1 MASQEEFQKKVLES
15 LKKNLMAVDLSDQPE
30 EEIVEV
36 ANTQTFQAE
45 SYDFT
50 AFGAPQSAG
59 PTSGG
64 NKDIVILP
72 GAGGTQANSAS
83 QINFYWNSPSIPD
96 TTGIGQSIRATLF
109 NYATSA
115 TNPVLAIG
123 GWNGTTNYL
132 PSATYAGGSGT
143 TAKIWFDPFLG
154 RIETDYLGFN
164 SGVADTNVAGVL
176 FYDSSQSV
184 FKGGVGSGV
193 GKTIAFLDN
202 IPAANSFFY
211 WSDGTNIAQ
220 PDAAMD
226 TFTFVAGTG
235 ITLLVNAS
243 GDSASFGATN
253 VPNASLTN
261 STTTLG
267 SSTLTLGGTALTV
280 TGLNALTST
289 NITVSGSTAST
300 TSTTGALLVTGGVG
314 IGGSLSVGNSIL
326 LDSGYGSVTTTQFA
340 AIFAKA
346 IGSNAT
352 SLMQVKGNDGTV
364 GMGMKAQTGTNS
376 LIYSYGQIDFRVNST
391 IRDNDTPSG
400 GNTFLTLSTVGVL
413 TASGTT
419 ASTGFSTGA
428 VVVTGGVGIG
438 GSLWTSSA
446 NLSSISGVTLYNGTI
461 TGALSGNATTSTTSG
476 SAGTSVTAGSAGTSV
491 TAGSAGTAVNAGS
504 AGTSVTA
511 GSAGTAVNAGAAGTA
526 VNAGSAGTAVN
537 AGAAGK
543 WLASRSVSFATGDV
557 TGSFSIDGTAN
568 VSNVVLTI
576 GADSVAL
583 GTDTTGAYASEITT
597 SGSGISATPAV
608 GADGTAYTIYSN
620 ATPTNTN
627 STLVFRD
634 AAGLFAAAG
643 ATFGSLQIDLVD
655 RTVYSSSGNLI
666 LDSSGGTVN
675 VNDNLTIAGDLTVQG
690 TTITVDSTVSTI
702 VDPIITIGGSIGG
715 TNPGTDDNKDRGIEF
730 KYFSGTAKTGFFG
743 FDDSTGFFTFIPD
756 GTNASEVFSGTV
768 GVIDATRI
776 TGSASSWTNARTVT
790 FATGDVTGSFSIDGS
805 ANVSNVALTIAAD
818 SVALGT
824 DTTGNYV
831 SNVQASGS
839 GISIIGT
846 AAENATFTVNSNATS
861 SNTNS
866 TIVLRDGSG
875 NFSAGTITAN
885 LTGTATSAQVIN
897 TTTDTSNT
905 LYLLGSRSSTGFA
918 GTAVFVDS
926 NISALGNTISA
937 ITFSGN
943 ATTSTSAGTAG
954 TATNAGSA
962 GTSVTAGSAGTSVT
976 AGLAVSSTNA
986 GLAVSSTN
994 AGLAVSSTNAGL
1006 AVSSTNAGLAVSS
1019 TNAGL
1024 AVSSTNA
1031 GLAVSSTNAGLAVS
1045 STNAGL
1051 AVSSTNAGLAVS
1063 STNTANTN
1071 IVLDTTSTIYMTG
1084 SRSNAS
1090 IGSTPVYVLSGVSA
1104 LGNTVTATTFSGN
1117 ATTATTSGAAG
1128 QWIAPITFSLGGD
1141 LSGSVSFTGSGNTT
1155 LTATIGANSVALGTD
1170 TTGDYVGNVLAGS
1183 GIATTG
1189 ATTGEGTVHT
1199 LSIKNAASLTNN
1211 TVPKWTTSSTQFADS
1226 AIVDD
1231 GTTVAVSRATT
1242 VTSSALTNGTY
1253 LTITTAAGDDNS
1265 TSDFFI
1271 KGLNSSAT
1279 SKFSVDANGNLRA
1292 TTKSFDIEH
1301 PTKPG
1306 MRLVYGVLEGP
1317 EHGVYHRG
1325 TVEGKGKIVVEL
1337 PEYWHLLAGSNYSI
1351 QLTSWGN
1358 YNTHIV
1364 EKTENNFTIQLT
1376 GDPLTRLWKTIKVDY
1391 IIHGSRLD
1399 APLVIEQK

>member
-1 MASQEEFQKKVLES
+1 MNMATQEEFQKKVLES

-30 EEIVEV
+30 EKIVEV

-50 AFGAPQSAG
+50 AFGAPQAAG

-72 GAGGTQANSAS
+72 GAGGATANSAS
-83 QINFYWNSPSIPD
+83 QINFYWNSPTIPD

-109 NYATSA
+109 NYATST

-132 PSATYAGGSGT
+132 PSATYGGGSGT

-164 SGVADTNVAGVL
+164 TGVGDTNAAGVL

-202 IPAANSFFY
+202 IPAANAFFY
-211 WSDGTNIAQ
+211 FSDGANAAQ
-220 PDAAMD
+220 PDLAMD

-243 GDSASFGATN
+243 GDSVSFGATN
-253 VPNASLTN
+253 IPNVSLTN
-261 STTTLG
+261 SSITVGSTAISLG
-267 SSTLTLGGTALTV
+267 ASSTTIAGLTALS
-280 TGLNALTST
+280 ST
-289 NITVSGSTAST
+289 NISGTAITATNFFGPLSGT
-300 TSTTGALLVTGGVG
+300 ATSAQV
-314 IGGSLSVGNSIL
+314 IN
-326 LDSGYGSVTTTQFA
+326 TTTDTSNTLYLL
-340 AIFAKA
+340 
-346 IGSNAT
+346 GSR
-352 SLMQVKGNDGTV
+352 S
-364 GMGMKAQTGTNS
+364 
-376 LIYSYGQIDFRVNST
+376 
-391 IRDNDTPSG
+391 
-400 GNTFLTLSTVGVL
+400 
-413 TASGTT
+413 
-419 ASTGFSTGA
+419 STGFAGTT
-428 VVVTGGVGIG
+428 VFVD
-438 GSLWTSSA
+438 
-446 NLSSISGVTLYNGTI
+446 SSISILGNTI
-461 TGALSGNATTSTTSG
+461 TATTFSGNATTATSAGTAGTATNAG

-511 GSAGTAVNAGAAGTA
+511 G
-526 VNAGSAGTAVN
+526 
-537 AGAAGK
+537 AAGK
-543 WLASRSVSFATGDV
+543 WITSRSVSFATGDV
-557 TGSFSIDGTAN
+557 TGSFSLDGSAD
-568 VSNVVLTI
+568 VSNVALTI
-576 GADSVAL
+576 AANSVAL
-583 GTDTTGAYASEITT
+583 GTDTTGNYAASVAT
-597 SGSGISATPAV
+597 SGSGISTI
-608 GADGTAYTIYSN
+608 GAAGEGTAFTIDSN
-620 ATPTNTN
+620 ATPSNTN

-643 ATFGSLQIDLVD
+643 ATFGSVQIDLVD
-655 RTVYSSSGNLI
+655 RTVTTSTGNLI
-666 LDSSGGTVN
+666 LDSTGGTVN
-675 VNDNLTIAGDLTVQG
+675 VNDNLTISGNLTVQG
-690 TTITVDSTVSTI
+690 TTTAVDSTVSTI
-702 VDPIITIGGSIGG
+702 VDPILSIGGSIGG

-839 GISIIGT
+839 GISIIGS
-846 AAENATFTVNSNATS
+846 AAENATLTVNSNATAT
-861 SNTNS
+861 NTVS
-866 TIVLRDGSG
+866 TLVFRDSSG
-875 NFSAGTITAN
+875 NFSAGTITA
-885 LTGTATSAQVIN
+885 T
-897 TTTDTSNT
+897 
-905 LYLLGSRSSTGFA
+905 
-918 GTAVFVDS
+918 
-926 NISALGNTISA
+926 
-937 ITFSGN
+937 TFSGN
-943 ATTSTSAGTAG
+943 ATTATTAGSAGTSVTAGSAGTAVNAGFAGAATTATSAGSAGTSVTAGSAGTSVSAGTAG

-962 GTSVTAGSAGTSVT
+962 GTSVTAGSAGTATNAGSAGTSATAGSAGTSVT
-976 AGLAVSSTNA
+976 AGSAGTAINA
-986 GLAVSSTN
+986 GS
-994 AGLAVSSTNAGL
+994 AG
-1006 AVSSTNAGLAVSS
+1006 
-1019 TNAGL
+1019 
-1024 AVSSTNA
+1024 
-1031 GLAVSSTNAGLAVS
+1031 
-1045 STNAGL
+1045 
-1051 AVSSTNAGLAVS
+1051 
-1063 STNTANTN
+1063 
-1071 IVLDTTSTIYMTG
+1071 TS
-1084 SRSNAS
+1084 
-1090 IGSTPVYVLSGVSA
+1090 V
-1104 LGNTVTATTFSGN
+1104 
-1117 ATTATTSGAAG
+1117 TSGAAG
-1128 QWIAPITFSLGGD
+1128 QWIAPITFSLSGD
-1141 LSGSVSFTGSGNTT
+1141 LSGSVSFSGSANTT
-1155 LTATIGANSVALGTD
+1155 LSATIAANSVALGTD
-1170 TTGDYVGNVLAGS
+1170 TTGDYVANVLAGS

-1189 ATTGEGTVHT
+1189 AATGEGTVHT
-1199 LSIKNAASLTNN
+1199 LSLKNAASLTNN
-1211 TVPKWTTSSTQFADS
+1211 TVPKWTTSSAQFADS

-1242 VTSSALTNGTY
+1242 LTSSALSNGTY
-1253 LTITTAAGDDNS
+1253 LTITTAAGDDSS
-1265 TSDFFI
+1265 TSDYFI
-1271 KGLNSSAT
+1271 RGLTSNAT
-1279 SKFSVDANGNLRA
+1279 SKFSIDANGNLRA

-1351 QLTSWGN
+1351 QLTPWGN
-1358 YNTHIV
+1358 YNAHIV

>member
-1 MASQEEFQKKVLES
+1 MNMASQEEFQKKVLES
-15 LKKNLMAVDLSDQPE
+15 LKKNLMAVDLTDQPE

-50 AFGAPQSAG
+50 AFGAPQAAG

-83 QINFYWNSPSIPD
+83 QINFYWNSPTIPD

-132 PSATYAGGSGT
+132 PSATYGGGSGT

-164 SGVADTNVAGVL
+164 TGVGDTNVAGVL
-176 FYDSSQSV
+176 FYDSVQSV
-184 FKGGVGSGV
+184 FKGGVGAGV

-202 IPAANSFFY
+202 IPSANSFFY

-253 VPNASLTN
+253 IPNASLTN
-261 STTTLG
+261 STITVGSTAISLG
-267 SSTLTLGGTALTV
+267 ASSTTIAGLTALS
-280 TGLNALTST
+280 ST
-289 NITVSGSTAST
+289 NISGTAITAT
-300 TSTTGALLVTGGVG
+300 TFFGF
-314 IGGSLSVGNSIL
+314 LSGTATSSQVIN
-326 LDSGYGSVTTTQFA
+326 TTTDTTNTLYLL
-340 AIFAKA
+340 
-346 IGSNAT
+346 GSR
-352 SLMQVKGNDGTV
+352 S
-364 GMGMKAQTGTNS
+364 
-376 LIYSYGQIDFRVNST
+376 
-391 IRDNDTPSG
+391 
-400 GNTFLTLSTVGVL
+400 
-413 TASGTT
+413 
-419 ASTGFSTGA
+419 STGFAGTA
-428 VVVTGGVGIG
+428 VFVD
-438 GSLWTSSA
+438 
-446 NLSSISGVTLYNGTI
+446 SSISILGNTI
-461 TGALSGNATTSTTSG
+461 TATTFSGNATTATSAGTAGTATNAGSAGTSVTAG

-491 TAGSAGTAVNAGS
+491 TAGSAGTAVNAGQ
-504 AGTSVTA
+504 
-511 GSAGTAVNAGAAGTA
+511 
-526 VNAGSAGTAVN
+526 
-537 AGAAGK
+537 AGK
-543 WLASRSVSFATGDV
+543 WITSRSVTFATGDV
-557 TGSFSIDGTAN
+557 TGSFSIDGSAN
-568 VSNVVLTI
+568 VSDVALTI
-576 GADSVAL
+576 GANSVAL
-583 GTDTTGAYASEITT
+583 GTDTTGNYALSVAT
-597 SGSGISATPAV
+597 SGSGISTI
-608 GADGTAYTIYSN
+608 GAAGEGTAFTIDSN
-620 ATPTNTN
+620 ATSSNTN

-643 ATFGSLQIDLVD
+643 ATFGSVQIDLVD
-655 RTVYSSSGNLI
+655 RTVTTSTGNLI
-666 LDSSGGTVN
+666 LDSTGGTVN
-675 VNDNLTIAGDLTVQG
+675 VNDNLTIAGNLTVQG
-690 TTITVDSTVSTI
+690 TTTAVDSTVSTI
-702 VDPIITIGGSIGG
+702 VDPILSIGGAIGG

-756 GTNASEVFSGTV
+756 GTNSSEVFSGTV

-839 GISIIGT
+839 GISIIGS
-846 AAENATFTVNSNATS
+846 AAENATLTVNSNATA
-861 SNTNS
+861 SNTVS

-885 LTGTATSAQVIN
+885 LTGTASIASSAVAVN
-897 TTTDTSNT
+897 TVTDTSNT
-905 LYLLGSRSSTGFA
+905 LYLLGSRSSTGIA
-918 GTAVFVDS
+918 STQVYVDS
-926 NISALGNTISA
+926 SISIVGNTITA
-937 ITFSGN
+937 TTFSGN
-943 ATTSTSAGTAG
+943 ATTATS
-954 TATNAGSA
+954 AGSA

-976 AGLAVSSTNA
+976 AGSATTATNA
-986 GLAVSSTN
+986 GSAGTSVTAGSAGTATN
-994 AGLAVSSTNAGL
+994 A
-1006 AVSSTNAGLAVSS
+1006 
-1019 TNAGL
+1019 
-1024 AVSSTNA
+1024 
-1031 GLAVSSTNAGLAVS
+1031 
-1045 STNAGL
+1045 
-1051 AVSSTNAGLAVS
+1051 
-1063 STNTANTN
+1063 ANTN

-1104 LGNTVTATTFSGN
+1104 LGNTITATTFSGN
-1117 ATTATTSGAAG
+1117 ATTATVAG
-1128 QWIAPITFSLGGD
+1128 QAGKWIASRTVTFATGD
-1141 LSGSVSFTGSGNTT
+1141 VTGSFSIDGSADVSNVA
-1155 LTATIGANSVALGTD
+1155 LTIGANSVALGTD
-1170 TTGDYVGNVLAGS
+1170 TTGDYVANVLAGS

-1199 LSIKNAASLTNN
+1199 LALKNAASLTNN

-1271 KGLNSSAT
+1271 RGLNSSST
-1279 SKFSVDANGNLRA
+1279 SKFSIDANGNLRA

-1351 QLTSWGN
+1351 QLTPWGN
-1358 YNTHIV
+1358 YNAHIV

>member
-1006 AVSSTNAGLAVSS
+1006 AVSSTN
-1019 TNAGL
+1019 
-1024 AVSSTNA
+1024 
-1031 GLAVSSTNAGLAVS
+1031 
-1045 STNAGL
+1045 
-1051 AVSSTNAGLAVS
+1051 
-1063 STNTANTN
+1063 TANTN

>member
-1 MASQEEFQKKVLES
+1 MNMATQEEFQKKVLES

-30 EEIVEV
+30 EKIVEV

-50 AFGAPQSAG
+50 AFGAPQAAG

-72 GAGGTQANSAS
+72 GAGGATANSAS
-83 QINFYWNSPSIPD
+83 QINFYWNSPTIPD

-109 NYATSA
+109 NYATST

-132 PSATYAGGSGT
+132 PSATYGGGSGT

-164 SGVADTNVAGVL
+164 TGVGDTNAAGVL

-202 IPAANSFFY
+202 IPAANAFFY
-211 WSDGTNIAQ
+211 FSDGANAAQ
-220 PDAAMD
+220 PDLAMD

-243 GDSASFGATN
+243 GDSVSFGATN
-253 VPNASLTN
+253 IPNVSLTN
-261 STTTLG
+261 SSITVGSTAISLG
-267 SSTLTLGGTALTV
+267 ASSTTIAGLTALS
-280 TGLNALTST
+280 ST
-289 NITVSGSTAST
+289 NISGTAITATNFFGPLSGT
-300 TSTTGALLVTGGVG
+300 ATSAQV
-314 IGGSLSVGNSIL
+314 IN
-326 LDSGYGSVTTTQFA
+326 TTTDTSNTLYLL
-340 AIFAKA
+340 
-346 IGSNAT
+346 GSR
-352 SLMQVKGNDGTV
+352 S
-364 GMGMKAQTGTNS
+364 
-376 LIYSYGQIDFRVNST
+376 
-391 IRDNDTPSG
+391 
-400 GNTFLTLSTVGVL
+400 
-413 TASGTT
+413 
-419 ASTGFSTGA
+419 STGFAGTT
-428 VVVTGGVGIG
+428 VFVD
-438 GSLWTSSA
+438 
-446 NLSSISGVTLYNGTI
+446 SSISILGNTI
-461 TGALSGNATTSTTSG
+461 TATTFSGNATTATSAGTAGTATNAG

-511 GSAGTAVNAGAAGTA
+511 G
-526 VNAGSAGTAVN
+526 
-537 AGAAGK
+537 AAGK
-543 WLASRSVSFATGDV
+543 WITSRSVSFATGDV
-557 TGSFSIDGTAN
+557 TGSFSLDGSAD
-568 VSNVVLTI
+568 VSNVALTI
-576 GADSVAL
+576 AANSVAL
-583 GTDTTGAYASEITT
+583 GTDTTGNYAASVAT
-597 SGSGISATPAV
+597 SGSGISTI
-608 GADGTAYTIYSN
+608 GAAGEGTAFTIDSN
-620 ATPTNTN
+620 ATPSNTN
-627 STLVFRD
+627 STIVYRD
-634 AAGLFAAAG
+634 SNGLFAASG
-643 ATFGSLQIDLVD
+643 ATFGSVQIDLVD
-655 RTVYSSSGNLI
+655 RTVTTSSGNLI
-666 LDSSGGTVN
+666 LDSTGGTVN
-675 VNDNLTIAGDLTVQG
+675 VNDNLTISGNLTVQG
-690 TTITVDSTVSTI
+690 TTTAVDSTVSTI
-702 VDPIITIGGSIGG
+702 VDPILSIGGSIGG

-839 GISIIGT
+839 GISIIGS
-846 AAENATFTVNSNATS
+846 AAENATLTVNSNATAT
-861 SNTNS
+861 NTVS
-866 TIVLRDGSG
+866 TLVFRDSSG
-875 NFSAGTITAN
+875 NFSAGTITA
-885 LTGTATSAQVIN
+885 T
-897 TTTDTSNT
+897 
-905 LYLLGSRSSTGFA
+905 
-918 GTAVFVDS
+918 
-926 NISALGNTISA
+926 
-937 ITFSGN
+937 TFSGN
-943 ATTSTSAGTAG
+943 ATTATTAGSAGTSVTAGSAGTAVNAGFAGAATTATSAGSAGTSVTAGSAGTSVSAGTAG

-962 GTSVTAGSAGTSVT
+962 GTSVTAGSAGTATNAGSAGTSATAGSAGTSVT
-976 AGLAVSSTNA
+976 AGSAGTAINA
-986 GLAVSSTN
+986 GS
-994 AGLAVSSTNAGL
+994 AG
-1006 AVSSTNAGLAVSS
+1006 
-1019 TNAGL
+1019 
-1024 AVSSTNA
+1024 
-1031 GLAVSSTNAGLAVS
+1031 
-1045 STNAGL
+1045 
-1051 AVSSTNAGLAVS
+1051 
-1063 STNTANTN
+1063 
-1071 IVLDTTSTIYMTG
+1071 TS
-1084 SRSNAS
+1084 
-1090 IGSTPVYVLSGVSA
+1090 V
-1104 LGNTVTATTFSGN
+1104 
-1117 ATTATTSGAAG
+1117 TSGAAG
-1128 QWIAPITFSLGGD
+1128 QWIAPITFSLSGD
-1141 LSGSVSFTGSGNTT
+1141 LSGSVSFSGSANTT
-1155 LTATIGANSVALGTD
+1155 LSATIAANSVALGTD
-1170 TTGDYVGNVLAGS
+1170 TTGDYVANVLAGS

-1189 ATTGEGTVHT
+1189 AATGEGTVHT
-1199 LSIKNAASLTNN
+1199 LSLKNAASLTNN
-1211 TVPKWTTSSTQFADS
+1211 TVPKWTTSSAQFADS

-1242 VTSSALTNGTY
+1242 LTSSALSNGTY
-1253 LTITTAAGDDNS
+1253 LTITTAAGDDSS
-1265 TSDFFI
+1265 TSDYFI
-1271 KGLNSSAT
+1271 RGLTSNAT
-1279 SKFSVDANGNLRA
+1279 SKFSIDANGNLRA

-1351 QLTSWGN
+1351 QLTPWGN
-1358 YNTHIV
+1358 YNAHIV

>member
-30 EEIVEV
+30 EQVVEQ
-36 ANTQTFQAE
+36 ASTEDFQAQTN
-45 SYDFT
+45 DFI
-50 AFGAPQSAG
+50 AFGAPQAAG

-72 GAGGTQANSAS
+72 GAGGATANSAS
-83 QINFYWNSPSIPD
+83 QINFYWNSPTIPD
-96 TTGIGQSIRATLF
+96 TTGIGQSIRATIF
-109 NYATSA
+109 NYATTA

-132 PSATYAGGSGT
+132 PSATYGGGSGT

-154 RIETDYLGFN
+154 RIETDYIGFN
-164 SGVADTNVAGVL
+164 AGVADTNVAGVI

-184 FKGGVGSGV
+184 FKGGVGAGV

-202 IPAANSFFY
+202 IPSANSFFY

-226 TFTFVAGTG
+226 TFTFVAGVG

-253 VPNASLTN
+253 IPNASLTN

-280 TGLNALTST
+280 TGLVTLNST
-289 NITVSGSTAST
+289 NISGTAITASNFFGPLSGTATSSQVITTNTDT
-300 TSTTGALLVTGGVG
+300 TSTLYLL
-314 IGGSLSVGNSIL
+314 GSRS
-326 LDSGYGSVTTTQFA
+326 
-340 AIFAKA
+340 
-346 IGSNAT
+346 
-352 SLMQVKGNDGTV
+352 
-364 GMGMKAQTGTNS
+364 
-376 LIYSYGQIDFRVNST
+376 
-391 IRDNDTPSG
+391 
-400 GNTFLTLSTVGVL
+400 
-413 TASGTT
+413 
-419 ASTGFSTGA
+419 STGFAGTAIFVDS
-428 VVVTGGVGIG
+428 GI
-438 GSLWTSSA
+438 SA
-446 NLSSISGVTLYNGTI
+446 LGNTI
-461 TGALSGNATTSTTSG
+461 TATTFSGNATTSTTAGSAGTSVTAG

-511 GSAGTAVNAGAAGTA
+511 GSAGTAVNAGAAG
-526 VNAGSAGTAVN
+526 
-537 AGAAGK
+537 K
-543 WLASRSVSFATGDV
+543 WLASRSVTFATGDV

-568 VSNVVLTI
+568 VTDVALTI
-576 GADSVAL
+576 GANSVAL
-583 GTDTTGAYASEITT
+583 GTDTTGNYAASVAT
-597 SGSGISATPAV
+597 SGSGISTI
-608 GADGTAYTIYSN
+608 GAAGEGTAFTIDSN

-643 ATFGSLQIDLVD
+643 ATFGSVQIDLVD
-655 RTVYSSSGNLI
+655 RTVTTSTGNLI
-666 LDSSGGTVN
+666 LDSTGGTVN
-675 VNDNLTIAGDLTVQG
+675 VNDNLTVAGNLTIQG
-690 TTITVDSTVSTI
+690 TTTTVDSTVSTI
-702 VDPIITIGGSIGG
+702 VDPIITIGGAIGG

-756 GTNASEVFSGTV
+756 GTNSSEVFSGTV

-846 AAENATFTVNSNATS
+846 AGENATLTVNSNATAT
-861 SNTNS
+861 NTVS
-866 TIVLRDGSG
+866 TLVFRDSSG

-885 LTGTATSAQVIN
+885 
-897 TTTDTSNT
+897 
-905 LYLLGSRSSTGFA
+905 
-918 GTAVFVDS
+918 
-926 NISALGNTISA
+926 
-937 ITFSGN
+937 TFSGN
-943 ATTSTSAGTAG
+943 ATTATSAGSAGTSVTAGSAGTSVTAGSAGTSVSAGTAG

-962 GTSVTAGSAGTSVT
+962 GTSVTAGSAGTAVNAGFAGAATT
-976 AGLAVSSTNA
+976 ATNA
-986 GLAVSSTN
+986 GSAGTAVNAGSAGTATN
-994 AGLAVSSTNAGL
+994 A
-1006 AVSSTNAGLAVSS
+1006 
-1019 TNAGL
+1019 
-1024 AVSSTNA
+1024 
-1031 GLAVSSTNAGLAVS
+1031 
-1045 STNAGL
+1045 
-1051 AVSSTNAGLAVS
+1051 
-1063 STNTANTN
+1063 ANTN
-1071 IVLDTTSTIYMTG
+1071 ITLDTTSTIYMTG

-1104 LGNTVTATTFSGN
+1104 LGNTITATTFSGN
-1117 ATTATTSGAAG
+1117 ATTATVAG
-1128 QWIAPITFSLGGD
+1128 QAGKWIASRTVTFATGD
-1141 LSGSVSFTGSGNTT
+1141 VTGSFSIDG
-1155 LTATIGANSVALGTD
+1155 TADVSNVALTIGANSVALGTD
-1170 TTGDYVGNVLAGS
+1170 TTGDYVANVLAGS

-1189 ATTGEGTVHT
+1189 AATGEGTVHT
-1199 LSIKNAASLTNN
+1199 VSLKNAASLTNN
-1211 TVPKWTTSSTQFADS
+1211 TVPKWVSSSTQFADS

-1271 KGLNSSAT
+1271 RGLNSSST
-1279 SKFSVDANGNLRA
+1279 SKFSIDANGNLRA

-1358 YNTHIV
+1358 YNAHIV

>member
-30 EEIVEV
+30 EQVVEQ
-36 ANTQTFQAE
+36 ASTEDFQAQTN
-45 SYDFT
+45 DFI
-50 AFGAPQSAG
+50 AFGAPQAAG

-72 GAGGTQANSAS
+72 GAGGATANSAS
-83 QINFYWNSPSIPD
+83 QINFYWNSPTIPD
-96 TTGIGQSIRATLF
+96 TTGIGQSIRATIF
-109 NYATSA
+109 NYATTA

-132 PSATYAGGSGT
+132 PSATYGGGSGT

-154 RIETDYLGFN
+154 RIETDYIGFN
-164 SGVADTNVAGVL
+164 AGVADTNVAGVI

-184 FKGGVGSGV
+184 FKGGVGAGV

-202 IPAANSFFY
+202 IPSANSFFY

-253 VPNASLTN
+253 IPNASLTN

-280 TGLNALTST
+280 TGLVTLNST
-289 NITVSGSTAST
+289 NISGTAITASNFFGPLSGTATSSQVITTNTDT
-300 TSTTGALLVTGGVG
+300 TSTLYLL
-314 IGGSLSVGNSIL
+314 GSRS
-326 LDSGYGSVTTTQFA
+326 
-340 AIFAKA
+340 
-346 IGSNAT
+346 
-352 SLMQVKGNDGTV
+352 
-364 GMGMKAQTGTNS
+364 
-376 LIYSYGQIDFRVNST
+376 
-391 IRDNDTPSG
+391 
-400 GNTFLTLSTVGVL
+400 
-413 TASGTT
+413 
-419 ASTGFSTGA
+419 STGFAGTAIFVDS
-428 VVVTGGVGIG
+428 GI
-438 GSLWTSSA
+438 SA
-446 NLSSISGVTLYNGTI
+446 LGNTI
-461 TGALSGNATTSTTSG
+461 TATTFSGNATTSTTAGSAGTSVTAG

-511 GSAGTAVNAGAAGTA
+511 GSAGTAVNAGAAG
-526 VNAGSAGTAVN
+526 
-537 AGAAGK
+537 K
-543 WLASRSVSFATGDV
+543 WLASRSVTFATGDV

-568 VSNVVLTI
+568 VTDVALTI
-576 GADSVAL
+576 GANSVAL
-583 GTDTTGAYASEITT
+583 GTDTTGNYAASVAT
-597 SGSGISATPAV
+597 SGSGISTI
-608 GADGTAYTIYSN
+608 GAAGEGTAFTIDSN

-643 ATFGSLQIDLVD
+643 ATFGSVQIDLVD
-655 RTVYSSSGNLI
+655 RTVTTSTGNLI
-666 LDSSGGTVN
+666 LDSTGGTVN
-675 VNDNLTIAGDLTVQG
+675 VNDNLTVAGNLTIQG
-690 TTITVDSTVSTI
+690 TTTTVDSTVSTI
-702 VDPIITIGGSIGG
+702 VDPIITIGGAIGG

-756 GTNASEVFSGTV
+756 GTNSSEVFSGTV

-776 TGSASSWTNARTVT
+776 TGSASSWTNARTVS
-790 FATGDVTGSFSIDGS
+790 FATGDVTGSFTIDGS

-846 AAENATFTVNSNATS
+846 AGENATLTVNSNATAT
-861 SNTNS
+861 NTVS
-866 TIVLRDGSG
+866 TLVFRDSSG

-885 LTGTATSAQVIN
+885 
-897 TTTDTSNT
+897 
-905 LYLLGSRSSTGFA
+905 
-918 GTAVFVDS
+918 
-926 NISALGNTISA
+926 
-937 ITFSGN
+937 TFSGN
-943 ATTSTSAGTAG
+943 ATTATSAGSAGTSVTAGSAGTSVTAGSAGTSVSAGTAG

-962 GTSVTAGSAGTSVT
+962 GTSVTAGSAGTAVNAGFAGAATT
-976 AGLAVSSTNA
+976 ATNA
-986 GLAVSSTN
+986 GSAGTAVNAGSAGTATN
-994 AGLAVSSTNAGL
+994 A
-1006 AVSSTNAGLAVSS
+1006 
-1019 TNAGL
+1019 
-1024 AVSSTNA
+1024 
-1031 GLAVSSTNAGLAVS
+1031 
-1045 STNAGL
+1045 
-1051 AVSSTNAGLAVS
+1051 
-1063 STNTANTN
+1063 ANTN
-1071 IVLDTTSTIYMTG
+1071 ITLDTTSTIYMTG

-1104 LGNTVTATTFSGN
+1104 LGNTITATTFSGN
-1117 ATTATTSGAAG
+1117 ATTATVAG
-1128 QWIAPITFSLGGD
+1128 QAGKWIASRTVTFATGD
-1141 LSGSVSFTGSGNTT
+1141 VTGSFSIDG
-1155 LTATIGANSVALGTD
+1155 TADVSNVALTIGANSVALGTD
-1170 TTGDYVGNVLAGS
+1170 TTGDYVANVLAGS

-1189 ATTGEGTVHT
+1189 AATGEGTVHT
-1199 LSIKNAASLTNN
+1199 VSLKNAASLTNN
-1211 TVPKWTTSSTQFADS
+1211 TVPKWVSSSTQFADS

-1271 KGLNSSAT
+1271 RGLNSSST
-1279 SKFSVDANGNLRA
+1279 SKFSIDANGNLRA

-1358 YNTHIV
+1358 YNAHIV

>member
-36 ANTQTFQAE
+36 ANTQTFQAQ

-50 AFGAPQSAG
+50 AFGAPQAAG

-83 QINFYWNSPSIPD
+83 QINFYWNSPTIPD

-154 RIETDYLGFN
+154 RIETDYHGFN
-164 SGVADTNVAGVL
+164 AGVADTNVAGVL
-176 FYDSSQSV
+176 FYDSVQNV
-184 FKGGVGSGV
+184 FKGGVGSGI

-202 IPAANSFFY
+202 IPAANSFYY

-243 GDSASFGATN
+243 GDSVSFGATN

-261 STTTLG
+261 STTILG
-267 SSTLTLGGTALTV
+267 STTLTLGGTALTV
-280 TGLNALTST
+280 AGLVSLNAT
-289 NITVSGSTAST
+289 NISGTAITATNFFGPLSGT
-300 TSTTGALLVTGGVG
+300 ATSAQV
-314 IGGSLSVGNSIL
+314 IN
-326 LDSGYGSVTTTQFA
+326 TTTDTTNT
-340 AIFAKA
+340 IYLL
-346 IGSNAT
+346 GSR
-352 SLMQVKGNDGTV
+352 S
-364 GMGMKAQTGTNS
+364 
-376 LIYSYGQIDFRVNST
+376 
-391 IRDNDTPSG
+391 
-400 GNTFLTLSTVGVL
+400 
-413 TASGTT
+413 
-419 ASTGFSTGA
+419 STGFAGTA
-428 VVVTGGVGIG
+428 VFVDSNI
-438 GSLWTSSA
+438 SA
-446 NLSSISGVTLYNGTI
+446 LGNTI
-461 TGALSGNATTSTTSG
+461 TAITFSGNATTSTSAGTAGTATNAG

-491 TAGSAGTAVNAGS
+491 TAGSAGTATNAGSAGTAVNAGS

-511 GSAGTAVNAGAAGTA
+511 GSAGTAVNAGSAGTAVNAGSAGTA

-557 TGSFSIDGTAN
+557 TGSFSIDGSAN

-576 GADSVAL
+576 GADTVAL
-583 GTDTTGAYASEITT
+583 GTDTTGTYASEITT

-634 AAGLFAAAG
+634 GAGLFAAAG

-756 GTNASEVFSGTV
+756 GTNSSEVFSGTV

-839 GISIIGT
+839 GISIIGS
-846 AAENATFTVNSNATS
+846 AAENATLTVNSNATA
-861 SNTNS
+861 SNTVS

-885 LTGTATSAQVIN
+885 LTGTASIASSAVAVN
-897 TTTDTSNT
+897 TVTDTSNT
-905 LYLLGSRSSTGFA
+905 LYLLGSRSSTGIA
-918 GTAVFVDS
+918 STQVYVDS
-926 NISALGNTISA
+926 SISIVGNTITA
-937 ITFSGN
+937 TTFSGN
-943 ATTSTSAGTAG
+943 ATTATS
-954 TATNAGSA
+954 AGSA

-976 AGLAVSSTNA
+976 
-986 GLAVSSTN
+986 

-1117 ATTATTSGAAG
+1117 ATTATVAG
-1128 QWIAPITFSLGGD
+1128 QAGKWISSRT
-1141 LSGSVSFTGSGNTT
+1141 VSFATGDVTGSFSIDGSADVSNVA
-1155 LTATIGANSVALGTD
+1155 LTIGANSVALGTD

-1271 KGLNSSAT
+1271 RGLNSSAT

-1337 PEYWHLLAGSNYSI
+1337 PEYWHLLAGINYSI

>member
-1 MASQEEFQKKVLES
+1 MNMASQEEFQKKVLES
-15 LKKNLMAVDLSDQPE
+15 LKKNLMAVDLTDQPE

-50 AFGAPQSAG
+50 AFGAPQAAG

-72 GAGGTQANSAS
+72 GAGGATANSAS
-83 QINFYWNSPSIPD
+83 QINFYWNSPTIPD

-132 PSATYAGGSGT
+132 PSATYGGGSGT

-154 RIETDYLGFN
+154 RIETDYIGFN
-164 SGVADTNVAGVL
+164 AGVADTNVAGVL

-184 FKGGVGSGV
+184 FKGGVGAGV
-193 GKTIAFLDN
+193 GKTLAFLDN
-202 IPAANSFFY
+202 IPSANSFFY

-226 TFTFVAGTG
+226 TFTFVAGVG

-253 VPNASLTN
+253 IPNASLTN
-261 STTTLG
+261 SSITVGSTAISLG
-267 SSTLTLGGTALTV
+267 ASSTTIAGLTSLA
-280 TGLNALTST
+280 ST
-289 NITVSGSTAST
+289 NISGTAITAT
-300 TSTTGALLVTGGVG
+300 TFFGF
-314 IGGSLSVGNSIL
+314 LSGTATSSQVIN
-326 LDSGYGSVTTTQFA
+326 TTTDTTNTLYLL
-340 AIFAKA
+340 
-346 IGSNAT
+346 GSR
-352 SLMQVKGNDGTV
+352 S
-364 GMGMKAQTGTNS
+364 
-376 LIYSYGQIDFRVNST
+376 
-391 IRDNDTPSG
+391 
-400 GNTFLTLSTVGVL
+400 
-413 TASGTT
+413 
-419 ASTGFSTGA
+419 STGFAGTA
-428 VVVTGGVGIG
+428 VFVD
-438 GSLWTSSA
+438 
-446 NLSSISGVTLYNGTI
+446 SSISILGNTI
-461 TGALSGNATTSTTSG
+461 TATTFSGNATTATSAGTAGTATNAGSAGTSVTAG

-491 TAGSAGTAVNAGS
+491 TAGSAGTAVNAG
-504 AGTSVTA
+504 
-511 GSAGTAVNAGAAGTA
+511 
-526 VNAGSAGTAVN
+526 
-537 AGAAGK
+537 AAGK
-543 WLASRSVSFATGDV
+543 WLASRTVSFATGDV
-557 TGSFSIDGTAN
+557 TGSFSIDGSAD
-568 VSNVVLTI
+568 VSNVALTI
-576 GADSVAL
+576 GANSVAL
-583 GTDTTGAYASEITT
+583 GTDTTGNYALSVAT
-597 SGSGISATPAV
+597 SGSGISTI
-608 GADGTAYTIYSN
+608 GAAGEGTAFTIDSN
-620 ATPTNTN
+620 ATSSNTN

-643 ATFGSLQIDLVD
+643 ATFGSVQIDLVD
-655 RTVYSSSGNLI
+655 RTVTTSTGNLI
-666 LDSSGGTVN
+666 LDSTGGTVN
-675 VNDNLTIAGDLTVQG
+675 VNDNLTVAGNLTVQG
-690 TTITVDSTVSTI
+690 TTTSVDSTVSTI
-702 VDPIITIGGSIGG
+702 VDPILSIGGAIGG
-715 TNPGTDDNKDRGIEF
+715 TNPSTDDNKDRGIEF

-756 GTNASEVFSGTV
+756 GTNSSEVFSGTV

-839 GISIIGT
+839 GISIIGS
-846 AAENATFTVNSNATS
+846 AAENATLTVNSNATAT
-861 SNTNS
+861 NTVS
-866 TIVLRDGSG
+866 TLVFRDSSG

-885 LTGTATSAQVIN
+885 LTGTASIASSAVAVN
-897 TTTDTSNT
+897 TVTDTSNT
-905 LYLLGSRSSTGFA
+905 LYLLGSRSSTGIA
-918 GTAVFVDS
+918 STQVYVDS
-926 NISALGNTISA
+926 SISIVGNTITA
-937 ITFSGN
+937 TTFSGN
-943 ATTSTSAGTAG
+943 ATTATSAGSAGTSVTAGSAGTSVSAGTAG

-962 GTSVTAGSAGTSVT
+962 GTSVTAGSAGT
-976 AGLAVSSTNA
+976 ATNA
-986 GLAVSSTN
+986 
-994 AGLAVSSTNAGL
+994 
-1006 AVSSTNAGLAVSS
+1006 
-1019 TNAGL
+1019 
-1024 AVSSTNA
+1024 
-1031 GLAVSSTNAGLAVS
+1031 
-1045 STNAGL
+1045 
-1051 AVSSTNAGLAVS
+1051 
-1063 STNTANTN
+1063 ANTN
-1071 IVLDTTSTIYMTG
+1071 ITLDTTSTIYMTG

-1117 ATTATTSGAAG
+1117 ATTATVAG
-1128 QWIAPITFSLGGD
+1128 QAGKWIASRTVTFATGD
-1141 LSGSVSFTGSGNTT
+1141 VTGSFSIDG
-1155 LTATIGANSVALGTD
+1155 TADVSNVALTIGANSVALGTD
-1170 TTGDYVGNVLAGS
+1170 TTGDYVANVLAGS

-1189 ATTGEGTVHT
+1189 AATGEGTVHT
-1199 LSIKNAASLTNN
+1199 VSLKNAASLTNN
-1211 TVPKWTTSSTQFADS
+1211 TVPKWVSSSTQFADS

-1242 VTSSALTNGTY
+1242 LTSSALSNGTY
-1253 LTITTAAGDDNS
+1253 LTITTAAGDDSS
-1265 TSDFFI
+1265 TSDYFI
-1271 KGLNSSAT
+1271 RGLTSNAT
-1279 SKFSVDANGNLRA
+1279 SKFSIDANGNLRA

-1351 QLTSWGN
+1351 QLTPWGN
-1358 YNTHIV
+1358 YNAHIV

>member
-1 MASQEEFQKKVLES
+1 MASQDEFKNKVLES
-15 LKKNLMAVDLSDQPE
+15 LKKNLMAVDLSDQSE
-30 EEIVEV
+30 EQVIEQASDE
-36 ANTQTFQAE
+36 NFQAQ
-45 SYDFT
+45 SNDFT
-50 AFGAPQSAG
+50 AFGAPQGPG

-83 QINFYWNSPSIPD
+83 QINFYWNAPTIPD

-132 PSATYAGGSGT
+132 PSATYGGGSGT

-164 SGVADTNVAGVL
+164 AGVADTNVAGVI

-184 FKGGVGSGV
+184 FKGGTGAGA

-226 TFTFVAGTG
+226 TFTFVAGVG

-253 VPNASLTN
+253 IPNASLTN
-261 STTTLG
+261 PSTTLG
-267 SSTLTLGGTALTV
+267 NTVLTLGGTALTV
-280 TGLNALTST
+280 TGLVSLNST
-289 NITVSGSTAST
+289 NISGTAIT
-300 TSTTGALLVTGGVG
+300 ATNFFGP
-314 IGGSLSVGNSIL
+314 LSG
-326 LDSGYGSVTTTQFA
+326 T
-340 AIFAKA
+340 
-346 IGSNAT
+346 AT
-352 SLMQVKGNDGTV
+352 SAQVIN
-364 GMGMKAQTGTNS
+364 TN
-376 LIYSYGQIDFRVNST
+376 T
-391 IRDNDTPSG
+391 DTT
-400 GNTFLTLSTVGVL
+400 NTLYLLGSR
-413 TASGTT
+413 S
-419 ASTGFSTGA
+419 STGFAGTALYVDS
-428 VVVTGGVGIG
+428 GI
-438 GSLWTSSA
+438 SA
-446 NLSSISGVTLYNGTI
+446 LGNTI
-461 TGALSGNATTSTTSG
+461 TATTFSGNATTST
-476 SAGTSVTAGSAGTSV
+476 SAGTAGTATNAGSAGTSV
-491 TAGSAGTAVNAGS
+491 SAGTAGTATNAGSAGTSINAGS

-511 GSAGTAVNAGAAGTA
+511 GSAGTAVNAGQ
-526 VNAGSAGTAVN
+526 
-537 AGAAGK
+537 AGK
-543 WLASRSVSFATGDV
+543 WITSRTVTFATGDV
-557 TGSFSIDGTAN
+557 TGSFSIDGSAN
-568 VSNVVLTI
+568 VSDVALTV
-576 GADSVAL
+576 AANSVAL
-583 GTDTTGAYASEITT
+583 GTDTTGNYAASVTT
-597 SGSGISATPAV
+597 SGNGISTL
-608 GADGTAYTIYSN
+608 GTAGEGTAFTIDSN
-620 ATPTNTN
+620 ATSSNTN

-643 ATFGSLQIDLVD
+643 ATFGSVQIDLVD
-655 RTVYSSSGNLI
+655 RTVTTSTGNLI
-666 LDSSGGTVN
+666 LDSTGGTVN
-675 VNDNLTIAGDLTVQG
+675 INDNLTVAGNLTIQG
-690 TTITVDSTVSTI
+690 TTTTVDSTVSTI
-702 VDPIITIGGSIGG
+702 VDPVITIGGSIGG

-743 FDDSTGFFTFIPD
+743 FDDSTGYFTFIPD
-756 GTNASEVFSGTV
+756 GTNSSEVFSGTT

-776 TGSASSWTNARTVT
+776 TGSASSWTTARTVT
-790 FATGDVTGSFSIDGS
+790 FATGDVTGSFTIDGS

-839 GISIIGT
+839 GISIIGS
-846 AAENATFTVNSNATS
+846 AGENATLTVNSNATAT
-861 SNTNS
+861 NTVS
-866 TIVLRDGSG
+866 TLVFRDSSG

-885 LTGTATSAQVIN
+885 
-897 TTTDTSNT
+897 
-905 LYLLGSRSSTGFA
+905 
-918 GTAVFVDS
+918 
-926 NISALGNTISA
+926 
-937 ITFSGN
+937 TFSGN
-943 ATTSTSAGTAG
+943 ATTATNAGSAGTSVTAGSAGTSVTAGSAGTSVSAGTAG

-962 GTSVTAGSAGTSVT
+962 GTSVTAGSAGTAVNAGFAGAATT
-976 AGLAVSSTNA
+976 ATNA
-986 GLAVSSTN
+986 GSAGTAVN
-994 AGLAVSSTNAGL
+994 AGSAGTATN
-1006 AVSSTNAGLAVSS
+1006 S
-1019 TNAGL
+1019 
-1024 AVSSTNA
+1024 
-1031 GLAVSSTNAGLAVS
+1031 
-1045 STNAGL
+1045 
-1051 AVSSTNAGLAVS
+1051 
-1063 STNTANTN
+1063 ANTN
-1071 IVLDTTSTIYMTG
+1071 VVLDTTSTIYLTG

-1128 QWIAPITFSLGGD
+1128 QWIAPITLSLGGD
-1141 LSGSVSFTGSGNTT
+1141 LSGSISFTGSGNTT
-1155 LTATIGANSVALGTD
+1155 LTATIAANSVALGTD
-1170 TTGDYVGNVLAGS
+1170 TTGDYVANVLAGS

-1271 KGLNSSAT
+1271 RGLNSSST
-1279 SKFSVDANGNLRA
+1279 SKFSIDANGNLRA

-1351 QLTSWGN
+1351 QLTPWGN
-1358 YNTHIV
+1358 YNAHIV
-1364 EKTENNFTIQLT
+1364 EKTENYFTIQLT

-1391 IIHGSRLD
+1391 IVHGSRLD
-1399 APLVIEQK
+1399 APLEIEQK

>member
-1 MASQEEFQKKVLES
+1 MATQEEFQKKVLES

-30 EEIVEV
+30 EKIVEV

-50 AFGAPQSAG
+50 AFGAPQAAG

-72 GAGGTQANSAS
+72 GAGGATANSAS
-83 QINFYWNSPSIPD
+83 QINFYWNSPTIPD

-109 NYATSA
+109 NYATST

-132 PSATYAGGSGT
+132 PSATYGGGSGT

-164 SGVADTNVAGVL
+164 TGVGDTNAAGVL

-202 IPAANSFFY
+202 IPAANAFFY
-211 WSDGTNIAQ
+211 FSDGANAAQ
-220 PDAAMD
+220 PDLAMD

-243 GDSASFGATN
+243 GDSVSFGATN
-253 VPNASLTN
+253 IPNVSLTN
-261 STTTLG
+261 SSITVGSTAISLG
-267 SSTLTLGGTALTV
+267 ASSTTIAGLTALS
-280 TGLNALTST
+280 ST
-289 NITVSGSTAST
+289 NISGTAITATNFFGPLSGT
-300 TSTTGALLVTGGVG
+300 ATSAQV
-314 IGGSLSVGNSIL
+314 IN
-326 LDSGYGSVTTTQFA
+326 TTTDTSNTLYLL
-340 AIFAKA
+340 
-346 IGSNAT
+346 GSR
-352 SLMQVKGNDGTV
+352 S
-364 GMGMKAQTGTNS
+364 
-376 LIYSYGQIDFRVNST
+376 
-391 IRDNDTPSG
+391 
-400 GNTFLTLSTVGVL
+400 
-413 TASGTT
+413 
-419 ASTGFSTGA
+419 STGFAGTT
-428 VVVTGGVGIG
+428 VFVD
-438 GSLWTSSA
+438 
-446 NLSSISGVTLYNGTI
+446 SSISILGNTI
-461 TGALSGNATTSTTSG
+461 TATTFSGNATTATSAGTAGTATNAG

-511 GSAGTAVNAGAAGTA
+511 G
-526 VNAGSAGTAVN
+526 
-537 AGAAGK
+537 AAGK
-543 WLASRSVSFATGDV
+543 WITSRSVSFATGDV
-557 TGSFSIDGTAN
+557 TGSFSLDGSAD
-568 VSNVVLTI
+568 VSNVALTI
-576 GADSVAL
+576 AANSVAL
-583 GTDTTGAYASEITT
+583 GTDTTGNYAASVAT
-597 SGSGISATPAV
+597 SGSGISTI
-608 GADGTAYTIYSN
+608 GAAGEGTAFTIDSN
-620 ATPTNTN
+620 ATPSNTN

-643 ATFGSLQIDLVD
+643 ATFGSVQIDLVD
-655 RTVYSSSGNLI
+655 RTVTTSTGNLI
-666 LDSSGGTVN
+666 LDSTGGTVN
-675 VNDNLTIAGDLTVQG
+675 VNDNLTISGNLTVQG
-690 TTITVDSTVSTI
+690 TTTAVDSTVSTI
-702 VDPIITIGGSIGG
+702 VDPILSIGGSIGG

-839 GISIIGT
+839 GISIIGS
-846 AAENATFTVNSNATS
+846 AAENATLTVNSNATAT
-861 SNTNS
+861 NTVS
-866 TIVLRDGSG
+866 TLVFRDSSG
-875 NFSAGTITAN
+875 NFSAGTITA
-885 LTGTATSAQVIN
+885 T
-897 TTTDTSNT
+897 
-905 LYLLGSRSSTGFA
+905 
-918 GTAVFVDS
+918 
-926 NISALGNTISA
+926 
-937 ITFSGN
+937 TFSGN
-943 ATTSTSAGTAG
+943 ATTATTAGSAGTSVTAGSAGTAVNAGFAGAATTATSAGSAGTSVTAGSAGTSVSAGTAG

-962 GTSVTAGSAGTSVT
+962 GTSVTAGSAGTATNAGSAGTSATAGSAGTSVT
-976 AGLAVSSTNA
+976 AGSAGTAINA
-986 GLAVSSTN
+986 GS
-994 AGLAVSSTNAGL
+994 AG
-1006 AVSSTNAGLAVSS
+1006 
-1019 TNAGL
+1019 
-1024 AVSSTNA
+1024 
-1031 GLAVSSTNAGLAVS
+1031 
-1045 STNAGL
+1045 
-1051 AVSSTNAGLAVS
+1051 
-1063 STNTANTN
+1063 
-1071 IVLDTTSTIYMTG
+1071 TS
-1084 SRSNAS
+1084 
-1090 IGSTPVYVLSGVSA
+1090 V
-1104 LGNTVTATTFSGN
+1104 
-1117 ATTATTSGAAG
+1117 TSGAAG
-1128 QWIAPITFSLGGD
+1128 QWIAPITFSLSGD
-1141 LSGSVSFTGSGNTT
+1141 LSGSVSFSGSANTT
-1155 LTATIGANSVALGTD
+1155 LSATIAANSVALGTD
-1170 TTGDYVGNVLAGS
+1170 TTGDYVANVLAGS

-1189 ATTGEGTVHT
+1189 AATGEGTVHT
-1199 LSIKNAASLTNN
+1199 LSLKNAASLTNN
-1211 TVPKWTTSSTQFADS
+1211 TVPKWTTSSAQFADS

-1242 VTSSALTNGTY
+1242 LTSSALSNGTY
-1253 LTITTAAGDDNS
+1253 LTITTAAGDDSS
-1265 TSDFFI
+1265 TSDYFI
-1271 KGLNSSAT
+1271 RGLTSNAT
-1279 SKFSVDANGNLRA
+1279 SKFSIDANGNLRA

-1351 QLTSWGN
+1351 QLTPWGN
-1358 YNTHIV
+1358 YNAHIV